1 MKVPLQCWRSCLQG
15 QDPKPRNGAMEGQT
29 QKMGSCGTRSRV
41 QLGQWGMRASRK
53 ASGPAPLPFSAEAC
67 WLERDWEGRKRKVT
81 GLGQGGSTRSA
92 GLAPCSSKHLAAP
105 RHRLEAAMCRAEP
118 WLKSLHVEFTT
129 GKWVRGGF
137 QVSALGTQPF
147 RCCLPVSRSP
157 SLHLLTRRLQCLP
170 QPQTE
175 PRPCSATPLPTSSC
189 QVSVALRT
197 TEPHF
202 LHLPPSILASQARS
216 ISRLP
221 TLLHSLHLST
231 LPLLQDLLPLRGPA
245 RSQPG
250 PSSSPRGRAPFSSTR
265 TRSGTSK

>member
-1 MKVPLQCWRSCLQG
+1 MKVPLQCCRSCLQG
-15 QDPKPRNGAMEGQT
+15 QDPKRRNGAMEGQT

-53 ASGPAPLPFSAEAC
+53 ASGPAPLPSSVEAF

-129 GKWVRGGF
+129 GKWVRGGLR
-137 QVSALGTQPF
+137 VSALGTAFQ
-147 RCCLPVSRSP
+147 SP
-157 SLHLLTRRLQCLP
+157 EVHLSISLLTRRLLCLP
-170 QPQTE
+170 QPRTE
-175 PRPCSATPLPTSSC
+175 PRPSSATPFPTSSC
-189 QVSVALRT
+189 QVPAALRT
-197 TEPHF
+197 TEPHIP
-202 LHLPPSILASQARS
+202 HLPPPILPSQARP
-216 ISRLP
+216 INRLP
-221 TLLHSLHLST
+221 TLLHYLHLST
-231 LPLLQDLLPLRGPA
+231 LLLLPDHLPRLGPT